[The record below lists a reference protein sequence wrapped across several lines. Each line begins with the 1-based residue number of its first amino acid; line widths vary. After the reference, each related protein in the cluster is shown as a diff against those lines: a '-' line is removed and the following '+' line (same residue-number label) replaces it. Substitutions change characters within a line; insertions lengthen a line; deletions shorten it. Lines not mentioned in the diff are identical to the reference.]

1 MAVVVRVHRR
11 EGGLEAVRHQEVL
24 KVFVSAVDQKV
35 NDFLV
40 CSHGAHL
47 CVNESVSLTAT
58 IKQCTGAHD
67 LLLLERAGLVLIDHL
82 EASASRVKE
91 LRAEFGIVP

>member
-1 MAVVVRVHRR
+1 MAVVIRVHRR

-24 KVFVSAVDQKV
+24 KVLIATVDEEI
-35 NDFLV
+35 NHFLV
-40 CSHGAHL
+40 GPHGTYL

-91 LRAEFGIVP
+91 LSAEFGIVP